1 MPKKTGVEPELGDG
15 HEESLES
22 TEAQNNLHT
31 TEQKVHQNR
40 GCNTQVVSRRFD
52 DTGQTDAKKENQPGK
67 GPKYPRKSSGNGRQV
82 QKFVSR
88 SALCTS
94 NGEGCV

>member
-40 GCNTQVVSRRFD
+40 GCNTQEVSRRFD
-52 DTGQTDAKKENQPGK
+52 DTGQMDAKKEKQPGT
-67 GPKYPRKSSGNGRQV
+67 GGTQVPKKEQWQRQA
-82 QKFVSR
+82 
-88 SALCTS
+88 SA
-94 NGEGCV
+94 EVCVPIGSLYEQW